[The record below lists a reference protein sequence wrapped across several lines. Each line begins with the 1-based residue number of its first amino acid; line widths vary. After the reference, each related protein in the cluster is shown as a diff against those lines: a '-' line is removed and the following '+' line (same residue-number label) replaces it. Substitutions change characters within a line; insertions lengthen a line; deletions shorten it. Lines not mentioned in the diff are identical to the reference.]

1 VSLRTRLVLAVAAIA
16 LVALVVADVA
26 TYSSLQS
33 FLYDRVD
40 QSLQQTA
47 TALPPALRHVGL
59 LGGQDAPGGGSPD
72 GPATGTSGGP
82 LGSGGPDRDDQPSFV
97 VQTQAPGYA
106 VQVRSPTGT
115 HSFPSYQQGGASYS
129 PKLPARLTGFSP
141 GAPGRPPQVS
151 FTTGSTAAG
160 GPDFRVLAVR
170 EPGGYTLVLGLPLS
184 GTEGTLDRLL
194 LIELVVTAAALVAA
208 VLLGLWLVRL
218 GLRPLADVE
227 DTAERIAG
235 GELYQRV
242 PGENDRTEVGRL
254 ARTVN
259 VMLGRIEQAF
269 ADRDATEAELRRSE
283 ERLRRFVADASH
295 ELRTPLAAVTAYAEL
310 FERGARDHPEDL
322 GRAMAGIRSQ
332 ASRMGRLV
340 EDLFLLARLDEG
352 LPLQRERVD
361 LSDLAADAVQTAT
374 TVGPAW
380 PVRLEA
386 EGSVTVVGDE
396 ARLRQVLD
404 NLLANVRSHTP
415 EGTEVTVAVR
425 PADDGGAVM
434 EVADRGPGL
443 GEGKAERVFE
453 RFYRADSSRS
463 RASGGTGLGL
473 SIVAAIVAAHGG
485 RAWAADRPGGGTVMT
500 VRLPAEPPPRA
511 AVTVEPPP
519 RAAEPEPAPQP
530 PQPERA
536 PQPATPASST

>member
-1 VSLRTRLVLAVAAIA
+1 VSLRTRLVVAVAAIA

-26 TYSSLQS
+26 TYSSLRS
-33 FLYDRVD
+33 FLYSRVD

-47 TALPPALRHVGL
+47 TALPPALQHVGL
-59 LGGQDAPGGGSPD
+59 LGGPS
-72 GPATGTSGGP
+72 
-82 LGSGGPDRDDQPSFV
+82 GSGGDAPPAEPPGSDNPDRDDQPAVV

-106 VQVRSPTGT
+106 VQVHGPTGT
-115 HSFPSYQQGGASYS
+115 TSFPSYQQGGTAYS
-129 PKLPARLTGFSP
+129 PKLPAHLTGFSP
-141 GAPGRPPQVS
+141 GSASRPPQVS

-160 GPDFRVLAVR
+160 GPEFRVLAVR

-184 GTEGTLDRLL
+184 NTESTLNRLL

-208 VLLGLWLVRL
+208 MLLGLWLVRV

-227 DTAERIAG
+227 DTAERIAE

-269 ADRDATEAELRRSE
+269 ADRDATEAALRRSE

-322 GRAMAGIRSQ
+322 GRVMAGIRSQ

-361 LSDLAADAVQTAT
+361 LGDLAADAVQTAT

-380 PVRLEA
+380 PVRLEEA
-386 EGSVTVVGDE
+386 GTVAVVGDE

-425 PADDGGAVM
+425 PADGGGAVV

-443 GEGKAERVFE
+443 GEGQAERVFE
-453 RFYRADSSRS
+453 RFYRVDSSRS

-485 RAWAADRPGGGTVMT
+485 RVQAADRPGGGTVVT

-511 AVTVEPPP
+511 AVTVPP
-519 RAAEPEPAPQP
+519 AG
-530 PQPERA
+530 
-536 PQPATPASST
+536 